1 MRRPRERRAGDRGF
15 TLLEIMI
22 SLAILGAALAVLLS
36 MSSADIRASHKAKL
50 LTIATGLARGKMLDL
65 EEELLRTGFQDTAEN
80 FEGNFDAGGQ
90 PRFAWTAHVEKVQ
103 LPEAGQLANAAGNAG
118 GSSSAAPSS
127 DDEGNNQALLGLAG
141 GSDSGALGASMVQ
154 LYFPM
159 IRPVLEQAI
168 RKITLEVKWNIG
180 SDVETLKVIAFY
192 TDTKA
197 IDAAVRNFGGQ
208 SSTPTTP
215 GGGSGGG
222 AGTSTAGPASGGA
235 GIQR

>member
-1 MRRPRERRAGDRGF
+1 MSHRRERGF

-50 LTIATGLARGKMLDL
+50 LTIATSLARGKMLDL
-65 EEELLRTGFQDTAEN
+65 EEELLRTGFQDTAES
-80 FEGNFDAGGQ
+80 FEGNFEPEGQ
-90 PRFAWTAHVEKVQ
+90 PRFAWSALVEKVQ
-103 LPEAGQLANAAGNAG
+103 LPEAGQLANAAGGKAG
-118 GSSSAAPSS
+118 TSSAAPSS
-127 DDEGNNQALLGLAG
+127 DDEANNQALLGLAG

-197 IDAAVRNFGGQ
+197 IDQAVRNFGGQ

-215 GGGSGGG
+215 GQGG
-222 AGTSTAGPASGGA
+222 GTSTAGPASGGA